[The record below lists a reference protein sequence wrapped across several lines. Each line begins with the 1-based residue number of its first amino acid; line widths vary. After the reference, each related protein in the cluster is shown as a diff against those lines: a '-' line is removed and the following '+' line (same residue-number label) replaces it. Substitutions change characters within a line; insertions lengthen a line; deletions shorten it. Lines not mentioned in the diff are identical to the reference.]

1 MKSNHNKTISPELR
15 DKLSKIKR
23 LALDMDG
30 TIYLGSTLFPFTID
44 FLDSMKNAGVGY
56 SFLTNNPTKSVADY
70 LKKLEGMGIHAD
82 NDNMYTTSLA
92 AIDYIKSHYP
102 QARRL
107 FLLGTPSMISQFE
120 KAGFESCSDDPD
132 DVPDVLV
139 VAFDPTLVY
148 LRLCRASWWASQGIP
163 YVATNPDRVCPTD
176 QRTILVDC
184 GSICRCIESASGR
197 KPDITLGKPDPNM
210 LYGIMDKYG
219 LKPEEVAMVGDRI
232 YTDTATAHNAGAF
245 GVLVLS
251 GETTLETAEKVA
263 ADAASNPNPEFY
275 PPDLIVRDVKELGD
289 LIIACRAEN
298 CNC

>member
-1 MKSNHNKTISPELR
+1 MKSNYNHELTPELR
-15 DKLSKIKR
+15 ESLSKIKR

-30 TIYLGSTLFPFTID
+30 TIYLGSTLFPFTVD
-44 FLDSMKNAGVGY
+44 FLDSMKNAGVDY

-82 NDNMYTTSLA
+82 QDNMYTTSLA

-102 QARRL
+102 DARRL
-107 FLLGTPSMISQFE
+107 FLLGTESMISQFE

-148 LRLCRASWWASQGIP
+148 PRLCRACWWASQGIP
-163 YVATNPDRVCPTD
+163 YIATNPDRVCPTD

-197 KPDITLGKPDPNM
+197 RPDITLGKPDPNM
-210 LYGIMDKYG
+210 IYGIMDKYG

-251 GETTLETAEKVA
+251 GETTIETALKVA
-263 ADAASNPNPEFY
+263 EDAVSNPNPEFY
-275 PPDLIVRDVKELGD
+275 PPNLIVRDIKELGE
-289 LIIACRAEN
+289 LILAARS
-298 CNC
+298 